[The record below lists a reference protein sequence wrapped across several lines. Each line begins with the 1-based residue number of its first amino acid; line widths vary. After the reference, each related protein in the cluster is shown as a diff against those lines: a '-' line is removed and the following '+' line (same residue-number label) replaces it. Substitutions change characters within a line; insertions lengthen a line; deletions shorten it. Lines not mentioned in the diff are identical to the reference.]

1 VAVAAVAELTP
12 AEGRPTPQRAV
23 TPRQLICLART
34 FGRHALE
41 LGNPIPEH
49 PLYFLKSISAL
60 IGPEEAIELPPES
73 AEVHYEAE
81 VAVWIKAP
89 LKRATPE
96 EAEAA
101 IHSWTVLN
109 DVTARDL
116 QRADQGRFTRAKC
129 FHTFCPLSPDRVELP
144 RWPEARIQGLL
155 NGALVQDAPLSDM
168 IFSPGEALAAVSEV
182 ISLAEG
188 DLVSLGTPAGVG
200 ALKAGD
206 RFEVRLL
213 DETGAVKVSLS
224 NPVTEVPR

>member
-1 VAVAAVAELTP
+1 MAVAVANP
-12 AEGRPTPQRAV
+12 HSAEGRPTPQRAE

-41 LGNPIPEH
+41 LGNPIPER

-81 VAVWIKAP
+81 VAVWIKAH

-101 IHSWTVLN
+101 IGAWTVLN

-129 FHTFCPLSPDRVELP
+129 FHSFCPLSPEQVQLS

-155 NGALVQDAPLSDM
+155 NGWLVQDAPLSDM
-168 IFSPGEALAAVSEV
+168 MFSPGEALAAVSEV
-182 ISLAEG
+182 IALAPG

-200 ALKAGD
+200 ALKSGD

-213 DETGAVKVSLS
+213 DHEGAVKVSLS
-224 NPVTEVPR
+224 NPVIEAPR